1 MPRRFGLKT
10 VCILI
15 GIWLLAPIFIVIPLS
30 FTAYESF
37 VFPPTEYSTRWY
49 TRFLTDPGWV
59 NDTYHS
65 LIIAVASA
73 VLATVI
79 GTCAALGARM
89 MPKKVR
95 AAISVIVLIPLM
107 VPGVFLAIAD
117 YFTFLKLGIVGT
129 YQGFVV
135 ANLVLGLPL
144 VYVPV
149 MASLENFD
157 RKLELAS
164 SSLGANRWTTFRSVT
179 LPLIVPGLLAGAAF
193 ALVSAWD
200 EVLIALFISSPQLS
214 TLPVRLY
221 ISVANS
227 TDPTLAA
234 VSSITILVV
243 AVIVG
248 AVAIRRF
255 MQLRSAR
262 AAFE

>member
-1 MPRRFGLKT
+1 MRRRFGLKT
-10 VCILI
+10 VCVLI

-30 FTAYESF
+30 FTAHESF
-37 VFPPTEYSTRWY
+37 VFPPTDYSTRWY

-59 NDTYHS
+59 NDTYNS
-65 LIIAVASA
+65 VIIALASA
-73 VLATVI
+73 AIATVV

-95 AAISVIVLIPLM
+95 AVISVAVLIPLM

-117 YFTFLKLGIVGT
+117 YFTFLELGIVGT
-129 YQGFVV
+129 YQGFIV
-135 ANLVLGLPL
+135 ANVVLGLPL
-144 VYVPV
+144 VFVPV

-157 RKLELAS
+157 RRLELAA
-164 SSLGANRWTTFRSVT
+164 SSLGANRWTTFRTVT
-179 LPLIVPGLLAGAAF
+179 FPLIVPGLLAGAAF

-200 EVLIALFISSPQLS
+200 EVLIALFISSPGLT

-221 ISVANS
+221 VSVANT

-243 AVIVG
+243 ALIVG
-248 AVAIRRF
+248 SVALRRF

>member
-1 MPRRFGLKT
+1 M
-10 VCILI
+10 
-15 GIWLLAPIFIVIPLS
+15 
-30 FTAYESF
+30 
-37 VFPPTEYSTRWY
+37 
-49 TRFLTDPGWV
+49 
-59 NDTYHS
+59 NDTYNS

-73 VLATVI
+73 VLATII
-79 GTCAALGARM
+79 GTCAALGARL

-95 AAISVIVLIPLM
+95 AVISIVVLIPLM

-129 YQGFVV
+129 YQGFIL

-149 MASLENFD
+149 MASLVNFD
-157 RKLELAS
+157 RRLELAS

-179 LPLIVPGLLAGAAF
+179 LPLIVPGVIAGAAF

-200 EVLIALFISSPQLS
+200 EVLIALFISSPGLT

-221 ISVANS
+221 ISVANT

-243 AVIVG
+243 IVIVG
-248 AVAIRRF
+248 IIALRRL
-255 MQLRSAR
+255 MKLRSSR
-262 AAFE
+262 AAYE